1 MTKCMIGAL
10 VGKVAVITG
19 GGSGIGKAMVERFLA
34 EGASCVAA
42 DINKAS
48 VDKLVEDLSGE
59 YEGKVVSY
67 EVNVA
72 CKDQVEAMIDFCIET
87 YGKMDIIINNAG
99 IMDNL
104 LPIAELPDEMWD
116 RIMSINLDSVM
127 YACRKSVRYFLETKR
142 EGVIIN
148 TASLS
153 GLCAGRGGLA
163 YTTSKFGVVG
173 LTKNV
178 AFMYSDAGIRCNAL
192 CPGSIESNIGSGMR
206 EPSKLG
212 LAKAITGNAGRDRNG
227 SADEVAT
234 AAIFLAS
241 DAASFINGETLTI
254 DGGWSAY

>member
-10 VGKVAVITG
+10 KGKAAVITG
-19 GGSGIGKAMVERFLA
+19 GGSGIGKAMVERYLA
-34 EGASCVAA
+34 EGASVVAA
-42 DINKAS
+42 DINEESLK
-48 VDKLVEDLSGE
+48 VLQEELEPEYGDKL
-59 YEGKVVSY
+59 KIRR
-67 EVNVA
+67 VNVSS
-72 CKDQVEAMIDFCIET
+72 KEEVEAMIDYTIE
-87 YGKMDIIINNAG
+87 AF

-104 LPIAELPDEMWD
+104 LPIAEMPDDMWE
-116 RIMSINLDSVM
+116 RIMNINLNSVM
-127 YACRKSVRYFLETKR
+127 YACRKAVQYFLKENR
-142 EGVIIN
+142 EGTIIN

-163 YTTSKFGVVG
+163 YTTSKFAVVG

-192 CPGSIESNIGSGMR
+192 CPGAIESNIGSGMR

-212 LAKAITGNAGRDRNG
+212 FTKAVTGNAGRHRNG

-234 AAIFLAS
+234 AAVFLAS